1 MLSNQSDI
9 IIQRLKDG
17 AVSFSEIFNL
27 KASEI
32 IFFDPVYDLKL
43 LAQIIADY
51 FKINVKDSVSEA
63 KLTLNYPDG
72 TESTLTLKHEV
83 AFGLI
88 LKDFTGNSRR
98 DKVKRITDQTAVYK
112 KLKQVHLIQSETARF
127 LSSTSKI
134 VSEYALSEFRNKK
147 MENQKYL
154 ASAKRRKSATDKA
167 NELHATC
174 KQLQEL
180 AVEMNYS
187 WLFITI
193 TCPSKFHLRSDS
205 YDRAYTAA
213 SSNDFLCR
221 IWKNVFRKL
230 SKKKISPLGHWSKEP
245 HDNAAL
251 HKHALL
257 YCRPEDL
264 SELKKWLSHFTKQA
278 FESENSVFIPN
289 KSIQF
294 DAGRCQATGI
304 PNGESPSSVCN
315 YINKH
320 ILSCLNPP
328 MAGTKEAKT
337 EEKCEA
343 HADIFRYRRYGFVG
357 IKRSLTLWRHVKKFS
372 FKTLD
377 NTAPTPLN
385 ELLKMAKL
393 GKFAEFLR
401 SPHVKNMSLIHY
413 AESEK
418 GSLRNN
424 KYDEPVKKAVG
435 FKHNDH
441 TYMTPITAFDDQ
453 IHEIPF

>member
-1 MLSNQSDI
+1 MISNQSDI

-17 AVSFSEIFNL
+17 AVSFDEIFNL
-27 KASEI
+27 KASDI
-32 IFFDPVYDLKL
+32 IFFDPVNDLKV
-43 LAQIIADY
+43 LAQIIADN
-51 FKINVKDSVSEA
+51 FEINVKGSVSEA
-63 KLTLNYPDG
+63 KLTINNPDG
-72 TESTLTLKHEV
+72 TESALTLKHEV
-83 AFGLI
+83 AFGLRV
-88 LKDFTGNSRR
+88 KDFSGNSRR

-112 KLKQVHLIQSETARF
+112 NLKQVHLIQSETARF

-134 VSEYALSEFRNKK
+134 VSEYALSEFRKK
-147 MENQKYL
+147 KIENQKYL
-154 ASAKRRKSATDKA
+154 ASAKRRKSESDKA

-213 SSNDFLCR
+213 SSNDFLCA

-230 SKKKISPLGHWSKEP
+230 SKKNIFPLGHWSKEP
-245 HDNAAL
+245 HEDAVL

-257 YCRPEDL
+257 YCSQEELPA
-264 SELKKWLSHFTKQA
+264 LKKWLTHFTEQA
-278 FESENSVFIPN
+278 FESENSVFIPK
-289 KSIQF
+289 KSIHF
-294 DAGRCQATGI
+294 KTGLCQATGI
-304 PNGESPSSVCN
+304 PDAKNPSSVCN

-328 MAGTKEAKT
+328 KAGTKEAKI
-337 EEKCEA
+337 EEKCET
-343 HADIFRYRRYGFVG
+343 HAEIFRYRRYGFVG

-377 NTAPTPLN
+377 NTIPTPLS

-393 GKFAEFLR
+393 GKFGEFLR
-401 SPHVKNMSLIHY
+401 SPHIKNMSLIHN

-418 GSLRNN
+418 GSLRKN

-441 TYMTPITAFDDQ
+441 TYMTPIPAFDGQ
-453 IHEIPF
+453 IHEIQF